1 MTIIDRNF
9 DWHVR
14 RKLFIYRQVCWL
26 TKIEKAQK
34 WGEKIQKWISRS
46 LLHSFML
53 TRVQIEDCKTKIC
66 SGVYLNT
73 LISVCVCVICQKQKK
88 HVIFLSWTNFMT
100 KFDRFEHV
108 LFCFCHKI
116 YDKISCST
124 TFVFCCSEKETERT
138 HLPCN
143 VLWFF
148 WRRWFRYCFLDHYYC
163 LPSAIGEARA
173 PWYFLVIFY
182 MLIEKS

>member
-1 MTIIDRNF
+1 MCSNT
-9 DWHVR
+9 
-14 RKLFIYRQVCWL
+14 
-26 TKIEKAQK
+26 IEKNWSATKTQVK
-34 WGEKIQKWISRS
+34 FG
-46 LLHSFML
+46 
-53 TRVQIEDCKTKIC
+53 VQILLN
-66 SGVYLNT
+66 SSVY
-73 LISVCVCVICQKQKK
+73 VICQKQKK
-88 HVIFLSWTNFMT
+88 NLFWTKIWISLSWTNFMT

-173 PWYFLVIFY
+173 PWYFLEIFY